1 MYTSLS
7 QIDNVLEYFSK
18 LSGIVSEIQPAV
30 ETHDEPCKSSEA
42 SDMPDIEPHQYRFI
56 DWKYVS
62 SLKLAP
68 EQYIKYAE
76 HLAWDIA
83 SRHVPEDVAVA
94 YKHCV
99 NWSVYVEFHP
109 DVNVARLIDA
119 QVTIPWKSVCMHVN
133 LGEDNVVKYLPI
145 MEEECPD
152 IWHYLSRFQKLSETL
167 IEDNVSK
174 FDWIDGPYFQNLSPT
189 FLEKYIDLIDV
200 AEFHDY
206 GLLPL

>member
-7 QIDNVLEYFSK
+7 QIDNVLEYFSE
-18 LSGIVSEIQPAV
+18 LSGMPDMQSTANDSVV
-30 ETHDEPCKSSEA
+30 EPCNSSEA
-42 SDMPDIEPHQYRFI
+42 SDMPHIEPHQYRFI

-94 YKHCV
+94 HKHRV

-109 DVNVARLIDA
+109 DVDVARLIDA
-119 QVTIPWKSVCMHVN
+119 QVAIPWKSVCMHVD
-133 LGEDNVVKYLPI
+133 LGKDNVAKYLAV
-145 MEEECPD
+145 MEEECAD
-152 IWHYLSRFQKLSETL
+152 IWHYLSRFQKLGETL
-167 IEDNVSK
+167 IEENVSK
-174 FDWIDGPYFQNLSPT
+174 FDWIDGPYFQNLSPA